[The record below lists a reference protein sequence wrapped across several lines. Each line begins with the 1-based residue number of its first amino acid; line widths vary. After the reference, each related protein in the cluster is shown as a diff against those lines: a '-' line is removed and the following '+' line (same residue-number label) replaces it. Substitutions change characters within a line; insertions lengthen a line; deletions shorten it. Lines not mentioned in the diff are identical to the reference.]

1 MKNVS
6 NLIILKRETHYQRLT
21 INQLLSAC
29 LALIILI
36 NRFHCVARLF
46 SNGSRM
52 TSNVVKNRKVRQK
65 AQQSV
70 SLMFLSH
77 LDVICERLLYRITT
91 TWSPFVLYILYDK
104 KTVVNSCIHSIQNF
118 FSDCNSVGYTLSF
131 GWRGSFKG
139 DFGKCNDLIS
149 RAKYL
154 VFSNF

>member
-6 NLIILKRETHYQRLT
+6 NLIILKRETHYRRLT

-29 LALIILI
+29 LALIILT

-77 LDVICERLLYRITT
+77 LDIICELLLYRITT

-104 KTVVNSCIHSIQNF
+104 KKQLLIVVFTPFRIFFQIVTQSAILYLLAGGVVLRVILGNVMLWSVERSI
-118 FSDCNSVGYTLSF
+118 
-131 GWRGSFKG
+131 
-139 DFGKCNDLIS
+139 
-149 RAKYL
+149 
-154 VFSNF
+154 